1 MKLLNKKTMAMVG
14 AVLEMTYRSSV
25 LVVFFSNLTF
35 KSPLKRFIISF
46 LTVSASVSSF
56 GSALLLLRLA

>member
-1 MKLLNKKTMAMVG
+1 MAMVG

-35 KSPLKRFIISF
+35 KSPLNCFIISF
-46 LTVSASVSSF
+46 LTVSASMSSF